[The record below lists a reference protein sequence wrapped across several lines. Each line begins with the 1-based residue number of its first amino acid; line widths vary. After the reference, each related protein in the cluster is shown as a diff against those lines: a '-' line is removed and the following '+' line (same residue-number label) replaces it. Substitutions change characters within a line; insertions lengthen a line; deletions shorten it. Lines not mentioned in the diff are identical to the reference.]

1 VKRDLYQTLL
11 DWKASARR
19 KPLLLKGA
27 RQTGKTHLLRE
38 LADREY
44 EQALY
49 IDFEA
54 DPEAAGFFERDLDP
68 HRVIRELGVYK
79 GVRLRPER
87 DILVLDEIQV
97 SNRALLSLK
106 YFLEDAPEY
115 HVAAAG
121 SLLGIKTSVPGSFPV
136 GKVSFLDLRPLTF
149 MEFLDAREAAQ
160 YRQLLESTESSTPLS
175 EPLHKELL
183 ALMREYYFA
192 GGMPEVVDHHCRGGD
207 VEGTR
212 QIQRGIIDSYVLD
225 FAKHAPGPDVP
236 KLTRIW
242 GSIPRQLARE
252 NKKFKYTD
260 VKKGARARQ
269 YEAALTWLEDAGL
282 IHLCRAVSRAA
293 IPLAHYADES
303 CFKVYPLDVGLL
315 GAMAATPLDVL
326 VRGERLF
333 NEYEGAFVESYVAQQ
348 LVRGGGALHYWR
360 SRGGRAELDFLLE
373 RDARV
378 VPLEVKAG
386 INPRGKSLRSFDQ
399 QFAPP
404 VLARANLLN
413 LKHDGKVLNV
423 PLYAVS
429 ELGRLI
435 EAHP

>member
-1 VKRDLYQTLL
+1 VLR
-11 DWKASARR
+11 
-19 KPLLLKGA
+19 GA

-44 EQALY
+44 ERSLY
-49 IDFEA
+49 LDFEA

-68 HRVIRELGVYK
+68 HRTIRELGIYT
-79 GVRLRPER
+79 GVHLRPER

-136 GKVSFLDLRPLTF
+136 GKVWFLDLRPLTF
-149 MEFLDAREAAQ
+149 MEFLDAREAAP
-160 YRQLLESTESSTPLS
+160 YRQLLESTESFTPLS

-183 ALMREYYFA
+183 ALMREYYFV
-192 GGMPEVVDHHCRGGD
+192 GGMPEVVDHHCQGGE

-212 QIQRGIIDSYVLD
+212 KIQRDIIDSYILD
-225 FAKHAPGPDVP
+225 FAKHAPGSDIP

-260 VKKGARARQ
+260 VDKGARSRQ

-282 IHLCRAVSRAA
+282 IHLCRAVGRAA
-293 IPLAHYADES
+293 APLAHYADES

-315 GAMAATPLDVL
+315 GAMAATPLDLL

-348 LVRGGGALHYWR
+348 LVDQGEQLHYWR

-373 RDARV
+373 HEAQV

-386 INPRGKSLRSFDQ
+386 VNPKSKSLRSFDQ
-399 QFAPP
+399 QFSPA
-404 VLARANLLN
+404 VLARTSLLN
-413 LKHDGKVLNV
+413 LKQDGKVCNV

-435 EAHP
+435 DARP

>member
-1 VKRDLYQTLL
+1 MKRDLYQNLL

-19 KPLLLKGA
+19 KPLLLRGA

-38 LADREY
+38 FADREY
-44 EQALY
+44 EQVLY
-49 IDFEA
+49 IDFEE
-54 DPEAAGFFERDLDP
+54 DPEAAGFFGRDLDP
-68 HRVIRELGVYK
+68 KRVLRELGIYTGK
-79 GVRLRPER
+79 RIRPER

-97 SNRALLSLK
+97 SNRALTSLK
-106 YFLEDAPEY
+106 YFLDRAPEY

-136 GKVSFLDLRPLTF
+136 GKVWFLDMRPLSF
-149 MEFLDAREAAQ
+149 MEFIDARGAAR
-160 YRQLLESTESSTPLS
+160 YRQLLESTASFTPLAG
-175 EPLHKELL
+175 PLHKELL
-183 ALMREYYFA
+183 ALLREYHFA
-192 GGMPEVVDHHCRGGD
+192 GGMPEVVEHHCRSGD
-207 VEGTR
+207 AAGTR
-212 QIQRGIIDSYVLD
+212 QIQQGIIDSYVLD

-260 VKKGARARQ
+260 VKKGARSRQ

-293 IPLAHYADES
+293 VPLAHYADEN
-303 CFKVYPLDVGLL
+303 CFKVYALDVGLL

-348 LVRGGGALHYWR
+348 LVCHGGDLHYWR
-360 SRGGRAELDFLLE
+360 SKGGRAELDFLLE
-373 RDARV
+373 HEAQV

-386 INPRGKSLRSFDQ
+386 VNPRSKSLRSFDQ
-399 QFAPP
+399 QFTPAI
-404 VLARANLLN
+404 LARTTLLN
-413 LKHDGKVLNV
+413 FKRDDKICNV

-429 ELGRLI
+429 ELRRLI
-435 EAHP
+435 DA